1 MLAHR
6 PVASPGSVGAMLCE
20 LFRRCFPRRNRSSRK
35 MVREEKKAGD
45 NLRNSESNGGSS
57 PDSSRP
63 QSSDSS
69 CQLDGTSPEKT
80 AAVPTRDAPHTG
92 RNALKLALT
101 TLSSVSCNLPFGAML
116 SSIIDPLLIITNRI
130 EQTSANSQGLLEL
143 STRIELLTPVVS
155 GIGNDQSKQNQKFVE
170 ALKRELEA
178 ITQDLRVA
186 GSQGK
191 LNQFFN
197 SDDNTSALAKHNMT
211 LAQMISDCTFST
223 VQEVLKSIQD
233 IECSKISQ
241 SSPSLVSEGG
251 LGGPGGE
258 AFTGG
263 EGGDGDGPILDIDPS
278 GRWKIG
284 NISGGN
290 GGKGIDVGGKGGTG
304 KAPVISALRNRAV

>member
-1 MLAHR
+1 MLAHC
-6 PVASPGSVGAMLCE
+6 PAASPGSVGVMLCG

-35 MVREEKKAGD
+35 MTREEKKAGD
-45 NLRNSESNGGSS
+45 NLRDSESNGGSS
-57 PDSSRP
+57 PDSN
-63 QSSDSS
+63 
-69 CQLDGTSPEKT
+69 
-80 AAVPTRDAPHTG
+80 APHTG
-92 RNALKLALT
+92 RNALKLALP
-101 TLSSVSCNLPFGAML
+101 TLSSVSCNLPFGAIL
-116 SSIIDPLLIITNRI
+116 SSIIDPLLVITNRI
-130 EQTSANSQGLLEL
+130 EQTSANSQGLLAL
-143 STRIELLTPVVS
+143 SARIELLTPVVS
-155 GIGNDQSKQNQKFVE
+155 GMGNDQSKQNKKFVE

-211 LAQMISDCTFST
+211 LTQMISDCTFST
-223 VQEVLKSIQD
+223 VQKVLKSIQD
-233 IECSKISQ
+233 IERSKISQ
-241 SSPSLVSEGG
+241 SSPSLVSEDVEIGDVMGG

-258 AFTGG
+258 GFTGG
-263 EGGDGDGPILDIDPS
+263 EGGDGDGPILDTDPS